1 MAHWTRTLTLYLAFA
16 TLAAAPATAQEYT
29 KATEGTRWL
38 QNAGSEFSIKILVE
52 ASNLGSDELEIG
64 EITFPAGSEPRNGH
78 AHTSIE
84 IFYILSGE
92 LDHVVNGESHHLG
105 PGMVG
110 IVRPGDDVIHRVPS
124 ATDPVRALVIW
135 APGGEVERI
144 SRFFESRPV
153 SPSSGG

>member
-1 MAHWTRTLTLYLAFA
+1 MDRIMRHLTTAVAITLFA
-16 TLAAAPATAQEYT
+16 ASSATAQEYA
-29 KATEGTRWL
+29 KATEGTRLL
-38 QNAGSEFSIKILVE
+38 QNEGSDFSIKVLVE
-52 ASNLGSDELEIG
+52 ASNLGSGEVEIG

-92 LDHVVNGESHHLG
+92 LDHIVNGESHLLG

-124 ATDPVRALVIW
+124 ATEPVRALVIW
-135 APGGEVERI
+135 APGGEVERL
-144 SRFFESRPV
+144 SRFFTSHPV
-153 SPSSGG
+153 SQPNGG